1 MYKRVFIVKEGS
13 WGSVKA
19 ESYQKQIET
28 YQRYLDEA
36 RDFRGKKAAQ
46 VTVVNTAEEAEKR
59 VKMEADVVV
68 FISKGMEREAEK
80 IARENPRV
88 RVIVFTGDIPEGK
101 IVWAL
106 KSAAADREL
115 IQDIVLDW

>member
-1 MYKRVFIVKEGS
+1 M
-13 WGSVKA
+13 
-19 ESYQKQIET
+19 
-28 YQRYLDEA
+28 
-36 RDFRGKKAAQ
+36 
-46 VTVVNTAEEAEKR
+46 
-59 VKMEADVVV
+59 VV

-88 RVIVFTGDIPEGK
+88 RVIVFTVHIPEGK

-106 KSAAADREL
+106 KSATASREL